1 MVKMKLNSGFTGSF
15 RNLYLKATEVK
26 SLHMTSRFIKL
37 NYILID
43 ILILTNNGE
52 EDEIPVQ

>member
-1 MVKMKLNSGFTGSF
+1 MKLNSGFTGSF